1 MGVRIKICGVTTVE
15 AAEAAS
21 ALGADAVGFVFADSP
36 RQVNIDTAL
45 QLARPLSPMI
55 TRVAVFRYPSA
66 ASVRDVLRHFQ
77 PDIIQTEPSV
87 DVTDAIGD
95 LARLLPVFHDSQDLA
110 ERVAIYT
117 ADRAPGDAVL
127 LEGQGR
133 GGRGEPPS
141 WERAADVARVTPLVL
156 AGGLAPHNVVDAIL
170 KVRPHAVDVSSGVE
184 SKPGIKD
191 PGLIAQFIE
200 AARRAERQMETTME
214 LPR

>member
-45 QLARPLSPMI
+45 QLARHLSPMI

-66 ASVRDVLRHFQ
+66 GSVSDVLRHFQ
-77 PDIIQTEPSV
+77 PDVLQTEPNV
-87 DVTDAIGD
+87 DISDAIGD
-95 LARLLPVFHDSQDLA
+95 LARLLPVFHDSPDLA
-110 ERVAIYT
+110 ERVADYT
-117 ADRAPGDAVL
+117 TDRAPGDAVL

-133 GGRGEPPS
+133 GGRGELPS
-141 WERAADVARVTPLVL
+141 WGRAAEVARVTPLVL
-156 AGGLAPHNVVDAIL
+156 AGGLTPHNVVDAIL
-170 KVRPHAVDVSSGVE
+170 RVRPHAVDVSSGVE

-200 AARRAERQMETTME
+200 AARRAERSMETTTE

>member
-36 RQVNIDTAL
+36 RQVTIDTAL
-45 QLARPLSPMI
+45 ELARHLSPMV

-66 ASVRDVLRHFQ
+66 ASVSDVLRHFR
-77 PDIIQTEPSV
+77 PDVIQAEPSV
-87 DVTDAIGD
+87 DVIDAIGD
-95 LARLLPVFHDSQDLA
+95 SARLLPVFHDSQDLA
-110 ERVAIYT
+110 ERVAGYT
-117 ADRAPGDAVL
+117 TDRASGDAVL

-141 WERAADVARVTPLVL
+141 WERAADVARIAPLVL

-184 SKPGIKD
+184 SKTGVKD
-191 PGLIAQFIE
+191 SGLIAQFIE
-200 AARRAERQMETTME
+200 AARRAERQMEIMQE
-214 LPR
+214 PAR

>member
-1 MGVRIKICGVTTVE
+1 ME

-36 RQVNIDTAL
+36 RQVSIDTAL
-45 QLARPLSPMI
+45 ELARHLSPMI

-66 ASVRDVLRHFQ
+66 ASVSDVLRHFH
-77 PDIIQTEPSV
+77 PDVIQTEPSV

-95 LARLLPVFHDSQDLA
+95 SARLLPVFHDSEDLA
-110 ERVAIYT
+110 KRVAGYT

-141 WERAADVARVTPLVL
+141 WERAADIARITPLVL
-156 AGGLAPHNVVDAIL
+156 AGGLTPHNVVDAIL
-170 KVRPHAVDVSSGVE
+170 NVRPHAVDVSSGVE
-184 SKPGIKD
+184 AKPGIKD
-191 PGLIAQFIE
+191 PDLIAQFIE
-200 AARRAERQMETTME
+200 AARRAERQMEIME
-214 LPR
+214 EPAR